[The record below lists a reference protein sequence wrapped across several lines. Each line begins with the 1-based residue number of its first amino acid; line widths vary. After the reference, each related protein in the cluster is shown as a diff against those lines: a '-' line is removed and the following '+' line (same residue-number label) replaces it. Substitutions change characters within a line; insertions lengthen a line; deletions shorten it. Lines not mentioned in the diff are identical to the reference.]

1 MPADVSSLPVEFLFT
16 IHAELAAPV
25 VIPGGPAG
33 TRVVVEVTGGTFVGP
48 RGTGTVQM
56 GGDWLTMRTAGTAQL
71 DVRVLL
77 VTDDGVAIHMA
88 YEGIMAP
95 TADGP
100 RIVTAPLFQCGDER
114 YSWLN
119 DIQAVA
125 IGKPGSNCVDYEV
138 YQIL

>member
-1 MPADVSSLPVEFLFT
+1 MPADVSSLPVEFLFS

-25 VIPGGPAG
+25 VIPAGPVG
-33 TRVVVEVTGGTFVGP
+33 TRVVVEVTGGTFEGP
-48 RGTGTVQM
+48 RGRGTVQM
-56 GGDWLTMRTAGTAQL
+56 GGDWLTLRTTGTAQL

-77 VTDDGVAIHMA
+77 VTDDGAAIHMA

-95 TADGP
+95 SEDGP

-125 IGKPGSNCVDYEV
+125 IGKPGSDRVDYEV
-138 YQIL
+138 YRIL